1 MKKLLFICLSVFLF
15 GEYVMGQNAD
25 MSDSDYYNS
34 ALYLLTK
41 KGDISKGQ
49 MYMDLAFQKGFGN
62 TTPIVEIIQI
72 NYNAVFDNRDKIGNP
87 NHFYVPL
94 FMCSGALNYCTLTQ
108 NEKELLYAIR
118 GASKLQIAISKRMED
133 PLSYYNCMGDLQ
145 MGGEE
150 GRKII
155 EEFNA
160 ITQKQQNRQKAPQG
174 KRLKKDPNFKIE

>member
-1 MKKLLFICLSVFLF
+1 MKKLLFICLSVFLLS
-15 GEYVMGQNAD
+15 EYVVGQSAD

-49 MYMDLAFQKGFGN
+49 MYMDFAFKKGFGN
-62 TTPIVEIIQI
+62 TIPVVETIQI
-72 NYNAVFDNRDKIGNP
+72 NFNAAFDNMDKTGNS

-94 FMCSGALNYCTLTQ
+94 FMCSGALNYCTLTR

-118 GASKLQIAISKRMED
+118 GASKLQIAISKRMSN
-133 PLSYYNCMGDLQ
+133 PLSYYSCIEDLKL
-145 MGGEE
+145 GGEYGAE
-150 GRKII
+150 II
-155 EEFNA
+155 QEFKA
-160 ITQKQQNRQKAPQG
+160 IEQKQQKRQKAPQG

>member
-1 MKKLLFICLSVFLF
+1 MKKLLFICLSVFLL
-15 GEYVMGQNAD
+15 GEYVMAQSTD

-41 KGDISKGQ
+41 KGDITKGQ

-62 TTPIVEIIQI
+62 TIPVVEMIQF
-72 NYNAVFDNRDKIGNP
+72 NLNAAFDNMDKTGNS

-94 FMCSGALNYCTLTQ
+94 FMCSGALSYCKLAQ
-108 NEKELLYAIR
+108 DEKEILYAIR
-118 GASKLQIAISKRMED
+118 GVSKLQIAISKRMEN
-133 PLSYYNCMGDLQ
+133 PLSYYNCIEDLK

-150 GRKII
+150 GNKII

-160 ITQKQQNRQKAPQG
+160 AIQKQQ
-174 KRLKKDPNFKIE
+174 KR